1 MIFLGLV
8 IGMVVA
14 TRLTG
19 QTPRARSGWT
29 GVLHV
34 TVLQGVVGY
43 VQYLTKLP
51 EPLVIVHM
59 LLAGLLVV
67 MVTRALL
74 SERARTASE

>member
-8 IGMVVA
+8 IGVGVA
-14 TRLTG
+14 PRLTG

-34 TVLQGVVGY
+34 TALQGVVGY